1 MTWGNDYAG
10 DLRNIADQVEGMEE
24 SYDNLTAELQEVEEE
39 LDRAN
44 DKITQ
49 LELYITWAESY
60 YPEMAGQYKAICD
73 VRG

>member
-1 MTWGNDYAG
+1 MAYQDFAG
-10 DLRNIADQVEGMEE
+10 DLRNIADQVTGLEE
-24 SYDNLTAELQEVEEE
+24 SYDNLEAELLETEEE

-49 LELYITWAESY
+49 LETYIAWAESY
-60 YPEMAGQYKAICD
+60 YPDMAGQYKAICD

>member
-1 MTWGNDYAG
+1 MAYQDFAG
-10 DLRNIADQVEGMEE
+10 DLRNIADHIEGMEE
-24 SYDNLTAELQEVEEE
+24 NYDNIKVEIQEVEEE

-49 LELYITWAESY
+49 LETYIAWAESY
-60 YPEMAGQYKAICD
+60 YPDMAGQYKAICD

>member
-1 MTWGNDYAG
+1 MSAFEYAD
-10 DLRNIADQVEGMEE
+10 DLRNIASQIDGLEE
-24 SYDNLTAELQEVEEE
+24 NYDNLSAELQEVEEE

-49 LELYITWAESY
+49 LETYIAWAESY
-60 YPEMAGQYKAICD
+60 YPDMAGQYKAICD